1 MELVEGVQP
10 SLVHLMVSW
19 SRPLAP
25 GANEADKSSGQA
37 RRRRSALPSLLLRRA
52 WPSRRTCGD
61 LERQGRAG
69 ATSAAAGV
77 LQAQQWFGPAGPHGR
92 NGHHRGAPSA
102 AQRASSLDVLGR
114 SLGSAGEEVRARR
127 YSAGEANGLAAAP
140 ATCGR
145 GRRPARAAALRR
157 E

>member
-1 MELVEGVQP
+1 MMALGP
-10 SLVHLMVSW
+10 SVATS
-19 SRPLAP
+19 A
-25 GANEADKSSGQA
+25 A
-37 RRRRSALPSLLLRRA
+37 R
-52 WPSRRTCGD
+52 PSRRTCG
-61 LERQGRAG
+61 GAG
-69 ATSAAAGV
+69 ATSAAAGHCRRGSG
-77 LQAQQWFGPAGPHGR
+77 LDRQGR
-92 NGHHRGAPSA
+92 TGATDTTAEHPRRRARALAA